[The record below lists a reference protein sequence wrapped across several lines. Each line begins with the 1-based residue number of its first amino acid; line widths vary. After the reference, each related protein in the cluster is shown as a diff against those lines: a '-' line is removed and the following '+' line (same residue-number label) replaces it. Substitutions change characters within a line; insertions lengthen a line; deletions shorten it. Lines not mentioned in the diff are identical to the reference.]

1 MNIIPAIDILNGKCV
16 RLLRGNYSNVTVYN
30 ENPIEQ
36 VKIFKNAGFKNI
48 HIVDLNAAKT
58 GGDENL
64 EIIQNISCIE
74 NIEIQVGGGI
84 RTIEKATQLL
94 SNNIR
99 RIIVGTAA
107 ITNDTFRNQ
116 LKNYIDVNKIIFGL
130 DFNLSNDTP
139 LLSIH
144 GWTKSTDIN
153 LYDYINNN
161 KWIKNILA
169 TDISVDGTLK
179 GPNLNI
185 YKNLLTNKNI
195 NLIASGGIG
204 SLEDIN
210 NLRSILCNECVVG
223 KAIYENK
230 ISLQDLKN
238 VN

>member
-16 RLLRGNYSNVTVYN
+16 RLLKGNYLDVTVYN

-64 EIIQNISCIE
+64 EIIQKISCIE

-107 ITNDTFRNQ
+107 ITNDAFRNQ

-139 LLSIH
+139 LLSVN

-169 TDISVDGTLK
+169 TDISVDGTLE
-179 GPNLNI
+179 GPNLVI
-185 YKNLLTNKNI
+185 YKNLLANKNI

>member
-16 RLLRGNYSNVTVYN
+16 RLLKGNYSDVTVYN

-36 VKIFKNAGFKNI
+36 VKIFKKAGFKNI

-84 RTIEKATQLL
+84 RTIEKASQLL

-107 ITNDTFRNQ
+107 ITNDAFRNQ

-130 DFNLSNDTP
+130 DFNLSNETP

-144 GWTKSTDIN
+144 GWTKNTDIN

-179 GPNLNI
+179 GPNINI
-185 YKNLLTNKNI
+185 YKNLLANKNI

>member
-16 RLLRGNYSNVTVYN
+16 RLLKGNYSDVTVYN

-64 EIIQNISCIE
+64 EIIRNISCIE

-94 SNNIR
+94 SNNIK

-130 DFNLSNDTP
+130 DFNINNNIP

-144 GWTKSTDIN
+144 GWTERTDIN

-169 TDISVDGTLK
+169 TDISVDGTLE
-179 GPNLNI
+179 GPNLVI
-185 YKNLLTNKNI
+185 YKNLLANKNI

>member
-16 RLLRGNYSNVTVYN
+16 RLLKGNYSDVTVYN

-84 RTIEKATQLL
+84 RKIEKATQLL

-107 ITNDTFRNQ
+107 ITNDAFRDQ

-153 LYDYINNN
+153 LYDYIKNN

>member
-1 MNIIPAIDILNGKCV
+1 MNIIPAIDILDGKCV
-16 RLLRGNYSNVTVYN
+16 RLLKGNYADVTIYN

-36 VKIFKNAGFKNI
+36 VKIFKNVGFKNI

-107 ITNDTFRNQ
+107 ITNDAFRDQ

-185 YKNLLTNKNI
+185 YKNLLANKNI

>member
-16 RLLRGNYSNVTVYN
+16 RLLKGNYADVTVYN

-107 ITNDTFRNQ
+107 ITNEAFRDQ

-185 YKNLLTNKNI
+185 YKNLLANKNI

-210 NLRSILCNECVVG
+210 NLRLILCNECVVG

>member
-1 MNIIPAIDILNGKCV
+1 MNIIPAIDILDGKCV
-16 RLLRGNYSNVTVYN
+16 RLLKGNYSDVTVYN

-107 ITNDTFRNQ
+107 ITNDAFRNQ

-185 YKNLLTNKNI
+185 YKNLLANKNI

>member
-107 ITNDTFRNQ
+107 ITNDTFRYQ

-230 ISLQDLKN
+230 ISFQDLKN

>member
-139 LLSIH
+139 LLSIN

>member
-16 RLLRGNYSNVTVYN
+16 RLLKGNYTDVTVYN

-107 ITNDTFRNQ
+107 ITNDAFRNQ

-185 YKNLLTNKNI
+185 YKNLLANKNI

>member
-16 RLLRGNYSNVTVYN
+16 RLYKGNYSDVTVYN

-64 EIIQNISCIE
+64 EIIQKISCIE

-107 ITNDTFRNQ
+107 ITNDAFRNQ

-185 YKNLLTNKNI
+185 YKNLLSNKNI

-210 NLRSILCNECVVG
+210 NLRSIFCNECVVG
-223 KAIYENK
+223 KAIYENR

>member
-1 MNIIPAIDILNGKCV
+1 MNIIPAIDILDGKCV
-16 RLLRGNYSNVTVYN
+16 RLLKGNYSDVTVYN

-107 ITNDTFRNQ
+107 INNDAFRNQ

-130 DFNLSNDTP
+130 DFNLNNDTP

-185 YKNLLTNKNI
+185 YKNLLANKNI

>member
-16 RLLRGNYSNVTVYN
+16 RLLKGNYSDVTVYN

-107 ITNDTFRNQ
+107 ITNGTFRNQ
-116 LKNYIDVNKIIFGL
+116 LKNNIDVNKIIFGL

-185 YKNLLTNKNI
+185 YKNLLANKNI

>member
-1 MNIIPAIDILNGKCV
+1 MNIIPAIDILDGKCV
-16 RLLRGNYSNVTVYN
+16 RLLKGNYSDVTVYN

-107 ITNDTFRNQ
+107 ITNNAFRDQ

-185 YKNLLTNKNI
+185 YKNLLANKNI

>member
-16 RLLRGNYSNVTVYN
+16 RLLKGNYADVTVYN

-94 SNNIR
+94 ANNIR

-107 ITNDTFRNQ
+107 ITNDAFRNQ

-139 LLSIH
+139 LLSIN

-161 KWIKNILA
+161 IWIKNILA

-185 YKNLLTNKNI
+185 YKNLLANKNI

-204 SLEDIN
+204 SLDDIN
-210 NLRSILCNECVVG
+210 NLRSIHCNACVVG

>member
-1 MNIIPAIDILNGKCV
+1 MNIIPAIDILDGKCV
-16 RLLRGNYSNVTVYN
+16 RLLKGNYSDVTIYN
-30 ENPIEQ
+30 KNPIEQ

-179 GPNLNI
+179 GPNLKI

>member
-1 MNIIPAIDILNGKCV
+1 MNIIPAIDILDGKCV
-16 RLLRGNYSNVTVYN
+16 RLLKGNYSDVTVYN

-84 RTIEKATQLL
+84 RTIKKATQLL

-107 ITNDTFRNQ
+107 ITNDAFRDQ
-116 LKNYIDVNKIIFGL
+116 LKNYINVNKIIFGL

-139 LLSIH
+139 LLSIQ

-185 YKNLLTNKNI
+185 YKNLLANKNI

>member
-1 MNIIPAIDILNGKCV
+1 MNIIPAIDILDGKCV
-16 RLLRGNYSNVTVYN
+16 RLTKGNYSDVTVYN
-30 ENPIEQ
+30 DNPIEQ

-107 ITNDTFRNQ
+107 ITNDAFRNQ

-185 YKNLLTNKNI
+185 YKNLLSNKNI

-210 NLRSILCNECVVG
+210 NLRSIFCNECVVG
-223 KAIYENK
+223 KAIYENR
-230 ISLQDLKN
+230 ISLEDLKN

>member
-16 RLLRGNYSNVTVYN
+16 RLLKGNYSDVTVYN

-116 LKNYIDVNKIIFGL
+116 LKNHIDVNKIIFGL

-185 YKNLLTNKNI
+185 YENLLANKKI

-230 ISLQDLKN
+230 ISLQDLEN

>member
-16 RLLRGNYSNVTVYN
+16 RLLKGNYADVTVYN
-30 ENPIEQ
+30 DDPIEQ

-130 DFNLSNDTP
+130 DFNINNDTP

-169 TDISVDGTLK
+169 TDISVDGTLE
-179 GPNLNI
+179 GPNLII
-185 YKNLLTNKNI
+185 YENLLANKNI

>member
-230 ISLQDLKN
+230 ISFQDLKN

>member
-16 RLLRGNYSNVTVYN
+16 RLLKGNYADVTIYN

-116 LKNYIDVNKIIFGL
+116 LKNNIDVNKIIFGL

-139 LLSIH
+139 LLSVN

-185 YKNLLTNKNI
+185 YKSLLTNKNI

>member
-16 RLLRGNYSNVTVYN
+16 RLLKGNYLDVTVYN

-64 EIIQNISCIE
+64 EIIQKISCIE

-130 DFNLSNDTP
+130 DFNINNDTP

-169 TDISVDGTLK
+169 TDISVDGTLE
-179 GPNLNI
+179 GPNLII
-185 YKNLLTNKNI
+185 YENLLANKNI

>member
-16 RLLRGNYSNVTVYN
+16 RLLKGNYSDVTVYN

-64 EIIQNISCIE
+64 EIIQKISCIE

-130 DFNLSNDTP
+130 DFNINNDTP

-144 GWTKSTDIN
+144 GWTKNTDIN

-169 TDISVDGTLK
+169 TDISVDGTLE
-179 GPNLNI
+179 GPNLII
-185 YKNLLTNKNI
+185 YENLLANKNI

>member
-1 MNIIPAIDILNGKCV
+1 MNIIPAIDILDGKCV
-16 RLLRGNYSNVTVYN
+16 RLLKGNYSDVTVYN

-84 RTIEKATQLL
+84 RTIKKATQLL

-107 ITNDTFRNQ
+107 ITNDAFRDQ
-116 LKNYIDVNKIIFGL
+116 LKNYIDVSKIIFGL
-130 DFNLSNDTP
+130 DFNLNNDIP

-185 YKNLLTNKNI
+185 YKNLLANKNI

-210 NLRSILCNECVVG
+210 SLRSILCNECVVG

>member
-16 RLLRGNYSNVTVYN
+16 RLLKGNYSDVTVYN

-64 EIIQNISCIE
+64 EIIQKISCIE

-130 DFNLSNDTP
+130 DFNINNDTP

-144 GWTKSTDIN
+144 GWTKNTNIN

-169 TDISVDGTLK
+169 TDISVDGTLE
-179 GPNLNI
+179 GPNLII
-185 YKNLLTNKNI
+185 YKNLLANKNI

>member
-1 MNIIPAIDILNGKCV
+1 MNIIPAIDILDGKCV
-16 RLLRGNYSNVTVYN
+16 RLTKGNYSDVTVYN

-107 ITNDTFRNQ
+107 ITNDAFRNQ

-185 YKNLLTNKNI
+185 YKNLLANKNI

-210 NLRSILCNECVVG
+210 SLRSILCNECVVG
-223 KAIYENK
+223 KAIYEDK

>member
-16 RLLRGNYSNVTVYN
+16 RLLKGNYSDVTVYN

-99 RIIVGTAA
+99 KIIVGTAA
-107 ITNDTFRNQ
+107 ITNDAFRNQ

-130 DFNLSNDTP
+130 DFNLGNDTP

-185 YKNLLTNKNI
+185 YKNLLANKNI

-204 SLEDIN
+204 SLDDIN
-210 NLRSILCNECVVG
+210 NLRSIH
-223 KAIYENK
+223 
-230 ISLQDLKN
+230 
-238 VN
+238 

>member
-16 RLLRGNYSNVTVYN
+16 RLLKGNYSDVTVYN

-36 VKIFKNAGFKNI
+36 VKIFKKAGFKNI

-84 RTIEKATQLL
+84 RTIEKASQLL

-107 ITNDTFRNQ
+107 ITNDAFRNQ

-130 DFNLSNDTP
+130 DFNLSNETP

-144 GWTKSTDIN
+144 GWTKNTDIN

-185 YKNLLTNKNI
+185 YKNLLANKNI

>member
-16 RLLRGNYSNVTVYN
+16 RLLKGNYADVTVYN

-64 EIIQNISCIE
+64 EIIQNIACIE

-107 ITNDTFRNQ
+107 ITNGTFRNQ
-116 LKNYIDVNKIIFGL
+116 LKNNIDVNKIIFGL
-130 DFNLSNDTP
+130 DFNLNNDTP
-139 LLSIH
+139 LLSVN

-185 YKNLLTNKNI
+185 YKNLLANKNI